1 MGLMDRVP
9 VSVVRWAGREQFRV
23 PLLGRMLRPAA
34 ARLRRKPRVVPHGQA
49 KGLVINPSGANP
61 GYALGTSEPL
71 VQDAFAEHVPN
82 GGVVWDVGA
91 NVGFYTLIA
100 SRLVGDGKVVAFEPL
115 PVNRD
120 ALRRNLALNGMAN
133 VEVSALA
140 IGSHD
145 GHARLEHR
153 WSSGRADLQAKLDV
167 SEQVAGAKPADSE
180 AAEYVDVEMGTLDS
194 QLERFPAPSLLKMDI
209 EGGEVGALEGA
220 SELLSKHRPTV
231 ICEFHG
237 TNGPVTDL
245 LEGQGYSLCVIEMPD
260 VPPRDAPRNVH
271 VLAIPAGGPDLNTS
285 PARR

>member
-9 VSVVRWAGREQFRV
+9 VSVVRWAGREQFRI
-23 PLLGRMLRPAA
+23 PLLGRLLRPAA
-34 ARLRRKPRVVPHGQA
+34 QWLRRKPRVVPHGQA

-71 VQDAFAEHVPN
+71 VQDAFAEHVPK

-115 PVNRD
+115 PVNRE
-120 ALRRNLALNGMAN
+120 ALRRNLALNGMSN

-145 GHARLEHR
+145 GHARFEHR

-167 SEQVAGAKPADSE
+167 RAQVAGAEHDDSG
-180 AAEYVDVEMGTLDS
+180 AAEYIDVEMGTLDS
-194 QLERFPAPSLLKMDI
+194 QLQRFVAPSLLKMDI

-237 TNGPVTDL
+237 TNGPVSDL
-245 LEGQGYSLCVIEMPD
+245 LEGQGYSLRVIEMPD
-260 VPPRDAPRNVH
+260 VPTRDAPRNVH
-271 VLAIPAGGPDLNTS
+271 VLATPSGAPAPDTPS
-285 PARR
+285 ATR

>member
-23 PLLGRMLRPAA
+23 PLLGWLLRPAA

-71 VQDAFAEHVPN
+71 VQDAFAEHLTK

-140 IGSHD
+140 IGSQA

-167 SEQVAGAKPADSE
+167 REEVIGAKHADLD
-180 AAEYVDVEMGTLDS
+180 AAEYIDVEMSTLDS

-209 EGGEVGALEGA
+209 EGGEIGALEGA
-220 SELLSKHRPTV
+220 SELLSMHRPTV

-245 LEGQGYSLCVIEMPD
+245 LEGHGYSVRVIEMPD
-260 VPPRDAPRNVH
+260 VPSRDAPRNVH
-271 VLAIPAGGPDLNTS
+271 VLAIPATGSENTS
-285 PARR
+285 SATR